1 MDMNGILRLLKTE
14 KMRHLIVGGL
24 VTLVNLVCFH
34 LLVDILHWNVTLSNV
49 ISVLLAILF
58 AFVANKYMVFR
69 SSTSTVRDFMIE
81 LMKFSSG
88 RMITM
93 VIEVGGVYILHDVMK
108 IAAMPSKI
116 ATQVIVVVLNYFISK
131 YFVFRK

>member
-14 KMRHLIVGGL
+14 KMRYLIVGGL

>member
-14 KMRHLIVGGL
+14 KMRYLIVGGL

-34 LLVDILHWNVTLSNV
+34 LLVDILHWNVTFSNV
-49 ISVLLAILF
+49 ISVLVAILF